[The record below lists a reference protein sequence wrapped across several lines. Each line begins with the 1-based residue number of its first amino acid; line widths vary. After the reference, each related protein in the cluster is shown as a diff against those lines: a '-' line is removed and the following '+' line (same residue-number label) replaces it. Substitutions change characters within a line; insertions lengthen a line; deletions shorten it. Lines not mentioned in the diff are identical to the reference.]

1 MSAAT
6 APAMASARVRPWHA
20 FARRAMGS
28 PLRLLLVG
36 LDEEEAAVGWNIAS
50 ADIEVSEAT
59 MSRFR
64 PTSELT
70 ALNGVPGRPVVV
82 SPRLYRAVAASRR
95 AWRLTGGAF
104 DPRVASDLERLGY
117 RGAAPPDPSDVL
129 VPLTDAPPIAAG
141 PPDADPAA
149 SVVADPAATG
159 ADAVPVADV
168 PAPGEAEPT
177 DRASRPWTCADPR
190 TSVLAIGEPIDLGGI
205 GKGLA
210 LRWAW
215 HAVAHAMPHVEGALL
230 EAGGDM
236 VFGGLPAVGDRWEI
250 LIDDPMAPG
259 TAVAT
264 VAIGGGAISTSG
276 NTINRWAAPDRSV
289 VHHLIDPRTGSPADR
304 GILQVTVAGPDPA
317 WTEVWCKVLYLAGAA
332 EVERE
337 ARRRGL
343 AAWWVEDDGTFR
355 MTPLAR
361 QVTVSTTR
369 G

>member
-1 MSAAT
+1 VTAAD
-6 APAMASARVRPWHA
+6 RVRPWHS

-36 LDEEEAAVGWNIAS
+36 LGEEEAAAAWQVAS
-50 ADIEVSEAT
+50 DDIEVSEAT

-64 PTSELT
+64 PTSELV
-70 ALNGVPGRPVVV
+70 ALNGLARRPVVV

-117 RGAAPPDPSDVL
+117 RGAAL
-129 VPLTDAPPIAAG
+129 AGGGAAG
-141 PPDADPAA
+141 TSPATEI
-149 SVVADPAATG
+149 PR
-159 ADAVPVADV
+159 PADV
-168 PAPGEAEPT
+168 PPA
-177 DRASRPWTCADPR
+177 DRASRPWLEADPGA
-190 TSVLAIGEPIDLGGI
+190 SMVAIDEPIDLGGI

-215 HAVAHAMPHVEGALL
+215 HATALAFPHLVGALL
-230 EAGGDM
+230 EAGGDL
-236 VFGGLPAVGDRWEI
+236 VCGGLPAVGDRWEI
-250 LIDDPMAPG
+250 RIDDPVAPG
-259 TAVAT
+259 TPVAT
-264 VAIGGGAISTSG
+264 IAIGGGAVSTSG
-276 NTINRWAAPDRSV
+276 STLNRWAAPDQSV

-304 GILQVTVAGPDPA
+304 GVRQVTVAGPDPA

-332 EVERE
+332 EVEGE

-361 QVTVSTTR
+361 QVTVSTAR
-369 G
+369 D

>member
-1 MSAAT
+1 M
-6 APAMASARVRPWHA
+6 
-20 FARRAMGS
+20 
-28 PLRLLLVG
+28 L
-36 LDEEEAAVGWNIAS
+36 
-50 ADIEVSEAT
+50 
-59 MSRFR
+59 
-64 PTSELT
+64 
-70 ALNGVPGRPVVV
+70 
-82 SPRLYRAVAASRR
+82 
-95 AWRLTGGAF
+95 
-104 DPRVASDLERLGY
+104 
-117 RGAAPPDPSDVL
+117 
-129 VPLTDAPPIAAG
+129 
-141 PPDADPAA
+141 ADPHALA
-149 SVVADPAATG
+149 
-159 ADAVPVADV
+159 
-168 PAPGEAEPT
+168 
-177 DRASRPWTCADPR
+177 
-190 TSVLAIGEPIDLGGI
+190 LAIDEPIDLGGI

-215 HAVAHAMPHVEGALL
+215 HAMARAMPRVEGALL

-236 VFGGLPAVGDRWEI
+236 ICGGLPVVGDRWEV
-250 LIDDPMAPG
+250 LVDDPMVPG
-259 TAVAT
+259 TPIAT

-276 NTINRWAAPDRSV
+276 STVNRWAAPDRSV

>member
-1 MSAAT
+1 
-6 APAMASARVRPWHA
+6 
-20 FARRAMGS
+20 MGS

-36 LDEEEAAVGWNIAS
+36 LDEEEAAAAWDVAS
-50 ADIEVSEAT
+50 DDIEVSEAT

-70 ALNGVPGRPVVV
+70 ALNAFAGRGLVV
-82 SPRLYRAVAASRR
+82 SPRLYRAVAAARR
-95 AWRLTGGAF
+95 AWRLTGGSF

-117 RGAAPPDPSDVL
+117 RSAALPR
-129 VPLTDAPPIAAG
+129 
-141 PPDADPAA
+141 
-149 SVVADPAATG
+149 SVVANESGGPGASVAALPATPTER
-159 ADAVPVADV
+159 AD
-168 PAPGEAEPT
+168 
-177 DRASRPWTCADPR
+177 RPWMQGDPCAC
-190 TSVLAIGEPIDLGGI
+190 VLAIEEPIDLGGI

-215 HAVAHAMPHVEGALL
+215 HAMALATPRVTGALL

-236 VFGGLPAVGDRWEI
+236 ICGGLPAVGDRWEI

-259 TAVAT
+259 TPVAAVE
-264 VAIGGGAISTSG
+264 IGGGAISTSAS
-276 NTINRWAAPDRSV
+276 TVNRWAAPDRTV
-289 VHHLIDPRTGSPADR
+289 VHHLIDPRIGTPVDR

-343 AAWWVEDDGTFR
+343 AAWWVEEDGTFR

-361 QVTVSTTR
+361 QVTTGTTR

>member
-1 MSAAT
+1 VSVVAAKVPSVD
-6 APAMASARVRPWHA
+6 AVRPWHA

-36 LDEEEAAVGWNIAS
+36 LDEEEAAAAWEVVS
-50 ADIEVSEAT
+50 DDIEVSEAT

-70 ALNGVPGRPVVV
+70 ALNGAAGRPVTV
-82 SPRLYRAVAASRR
+82 SPRLYRAVAAARR
-95 AWRLTGGAF
+95 AWRLTDGSF

-117 RGAAPPDPSDVL
+117 RSAALPGPGTASAATDRGDPAETPSGAASRTGVRARDR
-129 VPLTDAPPIAAG
+129 AERAWMR
-141 PPDADPAA
+141 ADPFAHA
-149 SVVADPAATG
+149 L
-159 ADAVPVADV
+159 
-168 PAPGEAEPT
+168 EIE
-177 DRASRPWTCADPR
+177 
-190 TSVLAIGEPIDLGGI
+190 EPIDLGGI

-215 HAVAHAMPHVEGALL
+215 HAMALAMPHVGGALL

-236 VFGGLPAVGDRWEI
+236 ICGGLPAVGDRWEI

-259 TAVAT
+259 TPVAA
-264 VAIGGGAISTSG
+264 VAIGGGGISTSG
-276 NTINRWAAPDRSV
+276 STMNRWAAPDRSV
-289 VHHLIDPRTGSPADR
+289 VHHLIDPRTGSPVDR

-317 WTEVWCKVLYLAGAA
+317 WTEVWCKALYLAGAA
-332 EVERE
+332 DVERE

-343 AAWWVEDDGTFR
+343 AAWWVEEDGTFR

-361 QVTVSTTR
+361 LVTTRTTR